1 MDARKSRSLAPPTQ
15 GLRVKIV
22 TVCQMLQPIGEIFV
36 FTEKLP
42 KFGGVSS
49 YHIAGPD
56 PELPIIFV
64 DEGECLT
71 YRCIV
76 VAELEEG
83 EGAIVTKHAQMF
95 GLVGKSV
102 RNLVKHGP
110 DAINV
115 AKLGQEQHPLHAPG
129 HPLLVAEL
137 VDRKST
143 RLNSSH

>member
-49 YHIAGPD
+49 YHIAGPA

-64 DEGECLT
+64 DEGECLP

-76 VAELEEG
+76 VDEIEEG
-83 EGAIVTKHAQMF
+83 EGAIEIGRASCRARVCQ
-95 GLVGKSV
+95 
-102 RNLVKHGP
+102 LVK
-110 DAINV
+110 I
-115 AKLGQEQHPLHAPG
+115 LGFA
-129 HPLLVAEL
+129 VT
-137 VDRKST
+137 SIT
-143 RLNSSH
+143 T